1 MIFAQAGAVCT
12 CLLQSR
18 RSSEMDNEIKS
29 IPMVAL
35 RGMTIMPDMVV
46 HFDVSRE
53 RSIAAVQEAMVE
65 EQKIFLVAQKS
76 IETENPGQDDLHTVG
91 TIATIRQIIKLPK
104 QIVRVLVSGETRG
117 ILKEIEFS
125 DPYLRASVEVKE
137 ETEEIPDDANT
148 QAMVRGLKDIFIEY
162 ASRNGKLS
170 KEFVAQIAEKDD
182 LRCLMDE
189 ICANTP
195 FHQADQQE
203 LLEEIDL
210 WTRYDKLCFKLV
222 NEVQVMG
229 IKDEIQRK
237 VKERVDK
244 HQREYI
250 LREQLK
256 LIREE
261 LGDDNTMSDAEEFEQ
276 ALKEME
282 APEEV
287 KEKLQK
293 EINRFKSSMN
303 SPAESGV
310 IRTYI
315 ETLLEMPWE
324 KRVEDST
331 DLDKAQKILDEEHY
345 GLEQVKERIL
355 EYLAVRMLTKKGE
368 SPILCLAGPPGTGKT
383 SIARSLAK
391 AMNKPYVRIS
401 LGGVRDEAEI
411 RGHRK
416 TYVGAMPGRIANG
429 IRTAGVKNPVLL
441 LDEIDKV
448 STDYKGDTFS
458 ALLEVLDS
466 EQNRKFRDHYLE
478 VPLDLSEVM
487 FITTANT
494 LQTIPRPLLDRM
506 EVIEVT
512 SYTENEKLHIAEEH
526 LIPKQ
531 LERNGLT
538 PEQLSISRKAVW
550 KMARNYTKEA
560 GVRQL
565 EREIGNICRK
575 SAKEILTS
583 KKKKISVTEKNISRF
598 LGKEKYS
605 YQMANE
611 APEVGIVRGLAWT
624 SVGGDTLQIEVN
636 VMPGKGEIMLTGQL
650 GDVMKESARTGISY
664 IRSVSGR
671 YDIPEDF
678 FETHD
683 IHVHIPEGAV
693 PKDGPSAGIT
703 MATAMLSAVTGRKVR
718 ADLAMTGEV
727 TLRGRVLPIGGLKE
741 KLLAAKNAGI
751 TTVLVPKKNMAD
763 VEEISSEIT
772 RGLEILP
779 METMDEV
786 LKAAL
791 ISRDGDEEKN
801 GN

>member
-1 MIFAQAGAVCT
+1 
-12 CLLQSR
+12 
-18 RSSEMDNEIKS
+18 MDNERKS
-29 IPMVAL
+29 LPMVAL
-35 RGMTIMPDMVV
+35 RGMTIMPEMVV

-53 RSIAAVQEAMVE
+53 RSIAAIQEAMVE
-65 EQKIFLVAQKS
+65 EQKIFLAAQKS
-76 IETENPGQDDLHTVG
+76 IETEDPGQEDVYEVGTVG
-91 TIATIRQIIKLPK
+91 TIKQLIKLPK
-104 QIVRVLVSGETRG
+104 HIVRVLVSGENRG
-117 ILKEIEFS
+117 ILRRIEQK
-125 DPYLRASVEVKE
+125 DPYLRAEVEVIDE
-137 ETEEIPDDANT
+137 SGLVIPDDPKN
-148 QAMVRGLKDIFIEY
+148 QAMERSLKDMFVEY
-162 ASRNGKLS
+162 ASKNGKMS
-170 KEFVAQIAEKDD
+170 KEAVAQLADIKG
-182 LRCLMDE
+182 LKKLVDE
-189 ICANTP
+189 IAANIPLSYT
-195 FHQADQQE
+195 DQQE
-203 LLEEIDL
+203 LLSETDF
-210 WTRYDKLCFKLV
+210 WKRYEKLAFRLV
-222 NEVQVMG
+222 NEVQIMD
-229 IKDEIQRK
+229 IKEEIQRK

-261 LGDDNTMSDAEEFEQ
+261 LGEDSTVSDAEEFE
-276 ALKEME
+276 AELKKLK
-282 APEEV
+282 APKEV
-287 KEKLQK
+287 KEKLKK
-293 EINRFKSSMN
+293 EISRFKSSLN
-303 SPAESGV
+303 SPSENAV

-315 ETLLEMPWE
+315 ETLLEMPW
-324 KRVEDST
+324 
-331 DLDKAQKILDEEHY
+331 DKASKDNEDIAYAKQVLDEDHY

-355 EYLAVRMLTKKGE
+355 EFLAVRTLTKKGD
-368 SPILCLAGPPGTGKT
+368 SPILCLVGPPGTGKT
-383 SIARSLAK
+383 SIAKSLAR
-391 AMNKPYVRIS
+391 AMKKKYVRIS

-429 IRTAGVKNPVLL
+429 IRAAGVKNPVML

-466 EQNRKFRDHYLE
+466 EQNSRFRDHYLE

-506 EVIEVT
+506 EVIEIS
-512 SYTENEKLHIAEEH
+512 SYTENEKLHIALEH

-531 LERNGLT
+531 LERNGLS
-538 PEQLSISRKAVW
+538 PEQLTFSRHAVW

-565 EREIGNICRK
+565 EREIGNVCRK
-575 SAKEILTS
+575 AAKELLTTDR
-583 KKKKISVTEKNISRF
+583 KKIAVTDRNIQKF

-605 YQMANE
+605 YQMVNPE
-611 APEVGIVRGLAWT
+611 PEVGIVRGLAWT

-636 VMPGKGEIMLTGQL
+636 VMPGSGEIMLTGQL

-664 IRSVSGR
+664 IRSVSRNYGIA
-671 YDIPEDF
+671 DDF
-678 FETHD
+678 FEKHD

-703 MATAMLSAVTGRKVR
+703 MATAMLSAVTERKVR

-741 KLLAAKNAGI
+741 KLLAAKNAGMK
-751 TTVLVPKKNMAD
+751 TVLVPKENKAD
-763 VEEISSEIT
+763 VEEISTEIT
-772 RGLEILP
+772 KGLEILYV
-779 METMDEV
+779 ENMDEV
-786 LKAAL
+786 LRQAL
-791 ISRDGDEEKN
+791 TE
-801 GN
+801 

>member
-1 MIFAQAGAVCT
+1 
-12 CLLQSR
+12 
-18 RSSEMDNEIKS
+18 MDNERKS
-29 IPMVAL
+29 LPMVAL
-35 RGMTIMPDMVV
+35 RGMTIMPEMVV

-53 RSIAAVQEAMVE
+53 RSIAAIQEAMVE
-65 EQKIFLVAQKS
+65 EQKIFLAAQKS
-76 IETENPGQDDLHTVG
+76 IETEDPGQEDVYDVGTVG
-91 TIATIRQIIKLPK
+91 TIKQLIKLPK
-104 QIVRVLVSGETRG
+104 HIVRVLVSGENRG
-117 ILKEIEFS
+117 ILRRIEQK
-125 DPYLRASVEVKE
+125 DPYLRAEVEVIDE
-137 ETEEIPDDANT
+137 SGLVIPDDPKN
-148 QAMVRGLKDIFIEY
+148 QAMERSLKDMFVEY
-162 ASRNGKLS
+162 ASKNGKMS
-170 KEFVAQIAEKDD
+170 KDAVAQLADIKG
-182 LRCLMDE
+182 LKKLVDE
-189 ICANTP
+189 IAANIPLSYT
-195 FHQADQQE
+195 DQQE
-203 LLEEIDL
+203 LLSETDF
-210 WTRYDKLCFKLV
+210 WKRYEKLAFRLV
-222 NEVQVMG
+222 NEVQIMD
-229 IKDEIQRK
+229 IKEEIQRK

-261 LGDDNTMSDAEEFEQ
+261 LGEDSTVSDAEEFE
-276 ALKEME
+276 AELKKLK
-282 APEEV
+282 APKEV
-287 KEKLQK
+287 KEKLKK
-293 EINRFKSSMN
+293 EISRFKSSLN
-303 SPAESGV
+303 SPSENAV

-315 ETLLEMPWE
+315 ETLLEMPWD
-324 KRVEDST
+324 KVSKDNEDIAYA
-331 DLDKAQKILDEEHY
+331 KQVLDEDHY

-355 EYLAVRMLTKKGE
+355 EFLAVRTLTKKGD
-368 SPILCLAGPPGTGKT
+368 SPILCLVGPPGTGKT
-383 SIARSLAK
+383 SIAKSLAR
-391 AMNKPYVRIS
+391 AMKKKYVRIS

-429 IRTAGVKNPVLL
+429 IRAAGVKNPVML

-466 EQNRKFRDHYLE
+466 EQNSRFRDHYLE

-506 EVIEVT
+506 EVIEIS
-512 SYTENEKLHIAEEH
+512 SYTENEKLHIALEH

-531 LERNGLT
+531 LERNGLS
-538 PEQLSISRKAVW
+538 PEQLTFSRHAVW

-565 EREIGNICRK
+565 EREIGNVCRK
-575 SAKEILTS
+575 AAKELLTTDR
-583 KKKKISVTEKNISRF
+583 KKIAVTDRNIQKF

-605 YQMANE
+605 YQMVNPE
-611 APEVGIVRGLAWT
+611 PEVGIVRGLAWT

-636 VMPGKGEIMLTGQL
+636 VMPGSGEIMLTGQL

-664 IRSVSGR
+664 IRSVSRNYGIA
-671 YDIPEDF
+671 DDF
-678 FETHD
+678 FEKHD

-703 MATAMLSAVTGRKVR
+703 MATAMLSAVTERKVR

-741 KLLAAKNAGI
+741 KLLAAKNAGMK
-751 TTVLVPKKNMAD
+751 TVLVPKENKAD
-763 VEEISSEIT
+763 VEEISTEIT
-772 RGLEILP
+772 KGLEILYV
-779 METMDEV
+779 ENMDEV
-786 LKAAL
+786 LRQAL
-791 ISRDGDEEKN
+791 TE
-801 GN
+801 